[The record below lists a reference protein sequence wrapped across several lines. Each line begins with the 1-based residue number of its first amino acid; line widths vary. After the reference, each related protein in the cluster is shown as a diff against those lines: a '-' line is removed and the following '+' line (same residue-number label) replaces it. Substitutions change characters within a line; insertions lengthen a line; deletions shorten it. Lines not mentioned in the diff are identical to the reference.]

1 MKLGFGLPQRNG
13 VSLRRDITGMARMA
27 ETAGFASLWTYE
39 RLLFPVQPSDGM
51 YGMPGLPWPPIY
63 EECADALT
71 VMAVAAAVTESL
83 EMGAGVLV
91 ATLHP
96 PVRLA
101 KTLATIDQVSG
112 GGRLIAGFGTGWST
126 DEARAAGAS
135 FADRGR
141 YLDETLD
148 VLEAAWGPDPV
159 SYQGESAILDRVI
172 FRPKPVSRIPVIL
185 GAPVGGIKALDR
197 IARRADGWMSAAI
210 PLPAMTGAWQRI
222 QETAAGHGR
231 DAAAMKLICRGN
243 ITFTDAPAG
252 KDRYPFVGTKDQIVE
267 DIVACAEAGVDEVVI
282 DVFLQD
288 PISDIRQMVDTALEI
303 HERAI
308 AAGV

>member
-1 MKLGFGLPQRNG
+1 
-13 VSLRRDITGMARMA
+13 
-27 ETAGFASLWTYE
+27 
-39 RLLFPVQPSDGM
+39 
-51 YGMPGLPWPPIY
+51 
-63 EECADALT
+63 
-71 VMAVAAAVTESL
+71 
-83 EMGAGVLV
+83 
-91 ATLHP
+91 
-96 PVRLA
+96 
-101 KTLATIDQVSG
+101 
-112 GGRLIAGFGTGWST
+112 
-126 DEARAAGAS
+126 
-135 FADRGR
+135 
-141 YLDETLD
+141 
-148 VLEAAWGPDPV
+148 
-159 SYQGESAILDRVI
+159 VI

-267 DIVACAEAGVDEVVI
+267 DVVACAEAGVDEVVI

-288 PISDIRQMVDTALEI
+288 PISRTSGKWSTRRWRSTSVPSRQGSEPAVIAGKGAAMRAAYVPGYLAAFFA
-303 HERAI
+303 ERKTRI
-308 AAGV
+308 M